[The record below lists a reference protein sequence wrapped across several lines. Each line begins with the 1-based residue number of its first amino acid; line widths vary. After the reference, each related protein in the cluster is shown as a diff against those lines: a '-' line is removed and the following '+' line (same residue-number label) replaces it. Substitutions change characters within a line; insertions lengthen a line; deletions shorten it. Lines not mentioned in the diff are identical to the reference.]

1 MPTGA
6 PALLRKELKISFEI
20 DYLISL
26 KDLHLILFIDD
37 FYRSG
42 SSFAGEIL
50 SASPNASFI
59 FEPLYRFEPFG
70 HPVDVWSTWNASVR
84 AHVEERME
92 SLFDCDNV
100 IIN

>member
-1 MPTGA
+1 MS
-6 PALLRKELKISFEI
+6 ALLKKELQISFEI

>member
-1 MPTGA
+1 MVSTPDEF
-6 PALLRKELKISFEI
+6 RQKFK
-20 DYLISL
+20 YLN
-26 KDLHLILFIDD
+26 LILFNDD

-42 SSFAGEIL
+42 SSFAGDIL
-50 SASPNASFI
+50 SASPNASFF

-92 SLFDCDNV
+92 ALFDCDNV
-100 IIN
+100 IID